1 LRTVHA
7 LIVGES
13 LYGEKNYV
21 AALKRRIE
29 DYGLADR
36 VHFLGFRTD
45 VPLLMHAVDV
55 VVHTSTAPEPFGRV
69 IVEGML
75 SGRPVIATAGGGPEE
90 IIQNGLSGI
99 IIPPEDSRSLA
110 AAIRSLLEATP
121 RRERMVSIAKDR
133 AHEFFSLTSMLSRTD
148 EVICRVGRSS

>member
-1 LRTVHA
+1 
-7 LIVGES
+7 
-13 LYGEKNYV
+13 
-21 AALKRRIE
+21 
-29 DYGLADR
+29 
-36 VHFLGFRTD
+36 
-45 VPLLMHAVDV
+45 MHAVDV

-110 AAIRSLLEATP
+110 AANRSLLEATP

-133 AHEFFSLTSMLSRTD
+133 AHHSFPSPRCSHELMKSSAGWVLQLTPGDNLTPHTAIRPAPHLRENGATLARYHVRRCGKNNMLHRT
-148 EVICRVGRSS
+148 I